1 LSNRNDLDRTGGH
14 FPSAEAPAASPLDF
28 VTPTEFVELPSG
40 GSGYP
45 EGHALCD
52 KGVIEIRFM
61 TAKDEDILTSQTLLK
76 KGLALERFL
85 QNILVDKSIKT
96 EDLLVGD
103 RNAIII
109 AARASGYGEV
119 YETQVSCPSC
129 GAKQQESFDIS
140 KPEISESNW
149 DESVNI
155 IKTDAGTF
163 IARTPMTNFDIELRL
178 LTGRDEIK
186 LTALT
191 TNKRKKKLDESV
203 MTDQFRQMIVSIS
216 GYDDRSIINK
226 YIDSMPAQ
234 DSRFLRN
241 AYKLISPNIRIKK
254 DFSCDSCGHVQ
265 ELEVPFGA
273 DFFWPD
279 S

>member
-52 KGVIEIRFM
+52 KDVIEIRFM